1 MFKAEDDD
9 EATACLDAAVAF
21 CADPNAAPE
30 LKRLA
35 ATLTRWRNEIRT
47 STAASAH
54 NGRTEAAN
62 AKIKDIKRSAWGFGR
77 FTNYR
82 LRILLAVGREPSHTH
97 TRHKNQN
104 PTSPFGRVE
113 PCKEATIVKDRLNLA
128 QGYLAAEGWDVKAR
142 GRDLLLCHR
151 DSRRGDDEKDYVYV
165 WVPADVGHNFGSQ
178 ERQYLRRFEE
188 AKEVHPTAELVLLVP
203 GLEGLSTDFRS
214 GARRWYGV
222 KVLVPAQFFDTDFR
236 WERDRRTASATSELR
251 KRGTDTARTRIAQPF
266 HVLQPSDTNGDDR
279 RTDLL
284 DMLHKALRDPLSEP
298 TIHIIVGH
306 AGMGKSVLFDSLYSQ
321 LYDDFLDDKRALH
334 LSARPFALLP
344 EYMSDATAPTIG
356 SLLDAYLR
364 TEFVGQMDRDMFN
377 WKLVHGLGIWL
388 LDGLDEILERDARF
402 FDHLEDLM
410 TMPGGGRSP
419 SIVICVRD
427 SLFATH
433 KGLKDFCEEYRS
445 DVIVYRLDGWGE
457 ITKGAFARQQ
467 LRSEDAA
474 RAFIACL
481 IDRPALDDLASTPYY
496 CSLLI
501 EEFATDG
508 LRLGDSETDILERG
522 LERIIGRER
531 DKDLLQGVSD
541 QGIRDLMESCATT
554 TLFEGGVLIEDVR
567 EMAEVVIPEGI
578 DAEEITSLT
587 TQMGQLAVFTQG
599 HDGRLRFAQEP
610 LEHYLA
616 ANHMA
621 HSLQSMPERVGRQSL
636 GRHDLSNNVIRLVAR
651 CIDSSKYDIV
661 WKLLV
666 GQMHVDSIAGRNA
679 LRLAV
684 TLSPD
689 TDRLGHL
696 ELAGLNLSGMR
707 FEGHDLRN
715 VGFDGAN
722 LTNADFRGADL
733 TDSNF
738 DNCIIKGTRF
748 DADIEML
755 GSITFG
761 EMHRFH
767 SAHIGEVFIDD
778 TKQLSETIGG
788 SLQKTIPTQPA
799 CPAARQLRH
808 LFGKFVE
815 VTGEGRRKDI
825 PQRALHRG
833 AQYVSD
839 TDRDNILSEA
849 IRAGYLIGGS
859 IRDKVSR
866 AQDDSYSE
874 IIEFRTDLKV
884 SPGIRAL
891 LDDTCQKADC
901 RHVR

>member
-1 MFKAEDDD
+1 M
-9 EATACLDAAVAF
+9 
-21 CADPNAAPE
+21 
-30 LKRLA
+30 
-35 ATLTRWRNEIRT
+35 
-47 STAASAH
+47 
-54 NGRTEAAN
+54 
-62 AKIKDIKRSAWGFGR
+62 
-77 FTNYR
+77 
-82 LRILLAVGREPSHTH
+82 
-97 TRHKNQN
+97 
-104 PTSPFGRVE
+104 
-113 PCKEATIVKDRLNLA
+113 KDRLSLA

-142 GRDLLLCHR
+142 GRDLLLGHR

-165 WVPADVGHNFGSQ
+165 WVPADTGHNFGSQ
-178 ERQYLRRFEE
+178 ERPYLRRFEE

-222 KVLVPAQFFDTDFR
+222 KTLVPAQFFDTDFR

-251 KRGTDTARTRIAQPF
+251 KRGTETAQTRIGQPF
-266 HVLQPSDTNGDDR
+266 HVVQSSVTNGDDR
-279 RTDLL
+279 STDLL
-284 DMLHKALRDPLSEP
+284 DVLHAGLRDPLSEP
-298 TIHIIVGH
+298 RVHIIVGH
-306 AGMGKSVLFDSLYSQ
+306 AGMGKSVLFDSLYAH
-321 LYDDFLDDKRALH
+321 LYDDFLADKRALYP
-334 LSARPFALLP
+334 SARPFALLP
-344 EYMSDATAPTIG
+344 EHISDATAPTIG

-364 TEFVGQMDRDMFN
+364 TEFAGPMDRDMFN

-388 LDGLDEILERDARF
+388 LDGLDEILERDVRF

-410 TMPGGGRSP
+410 TMPGGDRSP

-445 DVIVYRLDGWGE
+445 DVAVYQLDGWGE
-457 ITKGAFARQQ
+457 TAKAAFARQQ

-474 RAFIACL
+474 RKFIAHL
-481 IDRPALDDLASTPYY
+481 VDRPALDDLASTPYY

-501 EEFATDG
+501 EEFATGG
-508 LRLGDSETDILERG
+508 LRPGDSETDILERG

-531 DKDLLQGVSD
+531 DKELLQGVSD
-541 QGIRDLMESCATT
+541 QGIRDLMDSCATT
-554 TLFEGGVLIEDVR
+554 TLFEGGVLIEEVR
-567 EMAEVVIPEGI
+567 EWAEVVIPEGI
-578 DAEEITSLT
+578 DAEEMTSLT
-587 TQMGQLAVFTQG
+587 TQMGQLAVFAQG

-616 ANHMA
+616 AKHLA
-621 HSLQSMPERVGRQSL
+621 RSLQSMPERVVRQSL
-636 GRHDLSNNVIRLVAR
+636 GRHDLPDNVIRLVAR
-651 CIDSSKYDIV
+651 CIDSSAYDVV

-684 TLSPD
+684 TLSND

-707 FEGHDLRN
+707 FEGHVLRN

-733 TDSNF
+733 TGSSF

-748 DADIEML
+748 GTDIEML
-755 GSITFG
+755 SSITFG

-767 SAHIGEVFIDD
+767 SAHVGEVFVDD
-778 TKQLSETIGG
+778 SKQFSEMIGA
-788 SLQKTIPTQPA
+788 SRHKTMATQPVCA
-799 CPAARQLRH
+799 TARQLRH

-815 VTGEGRRKDI
+815 ETGEGRRKDI
-825 PQRALHRG
+825 PRRALHRG
-833 AQYVSD
+833 TQYVSD
-839 TDRDNILSEA
+839 TGRDNILREA
-849 IRAGYLIGGS
+849 IRAGYLIEGS
-859 IRDKVSR
+859 SRDRVSR

-891 LDDTCQKADC
+891 LDNSCQEVDC
-901 RHVR
+901 SQCPIKRIGSSSFGSGGGAL